1 VSIQQQIRQ
10 VMVEHP
16 EWTSAQIARSVGCQP
31 EYVRVCTRRLKL
43 IAERKRIT
51 NWTREEC
58 DTLVELRDVKK
69 MKWENIAAA
78 MGKSYSATHAK
89 YNYIMTARARIYVS
103 NGVTIPDERDLDRR
117 HRQTLEPR
125 DLTAAFMGDPLP
137 GYSALERQ
145 A

>member
-1 VSIQQQIRQ
+1 MSIQQRILAA
-10 VMVEHP
+10 MKDHP
-16 EWTSAQIARSVGCQP
+16 EWSTSQVARTVGCKA

-43 IAERKRIT
+43 IAERKRATI
-51 NWTREEC
+51 WTREEC

-69 MKWENIAAA
+69 MKWENIAEA

-137 GYSALERQ
+137 GYSALERR